1 MNVDRVKVR
10 WDDDGGVWVEIEDW
24 KWMGWGV
31 WWVRVVDGWDGL
43 KKKDEIESDDEV
55 VVVVDERV
63 VVVVV
68 DEIELR
74 KMDFEEIDGESEVF
88 FRDFEMVFF
97 V

>member
-1 MNVDRVKVR
+1 M
-10 WDDDGGVWVEIEDW
+10 
-24 KWMGWGV
+24 
-31 WWVRVVDGWDGL
+31 
-43 KKKDEIESDDEV
+43 KKDEIESDDEV

>member
-1 MNVDRVKVR
+1 M
-10 WDDDGGVWVEIEDW
+10 
-24 KWMGWGV
+24 
-31 WWVRVVDGWDGL
+31 

-97 V
+97 LKKKKSLSTDQTEDQNC